1 MKMRGTHKCDTR
13 VGIFCVLKSNYNK
26 EGGGRGRNNNLGFKK
41 KANINKLDRF
51 HV

>member
-26 EGGGRGRNNNLGFKK
+26 EGGEGDETMIWGLKK
-41 KANINKLDRF
+41 KININKLDRF